1 MHARMLAIA
10 VGAVLAMSMNHQ
22 ALAQDLL
29 DAKALAACA
38 NKAQQLQFGSGEL
51 HQRLDMLASRRRTLL
66 ADSETIGDGASP
78 ELTAARR
85 QHDQTVVAFNADIAT
100 VRRDIQAL
108 NQVKADYDRDCSGRP
123 YRRADLD
130 AMPASAREAMRGG
143 LANVQ
148 VPYLDPA
155 LQPLP

>member
-1 MHARMLAIA
+1 MHARMLAVA
-10 VGAVLAMSMNHQ
+10 VGAVLAMSMNHR
-22 ALAQDLL
+22 ALAQDRL
-29 DAKALAACA
+29 DATALAACA
-38 NKAQQLQFGSGEL
+38 DKAQRLQLGSGEL
-51 HQRLDMLASRRRTLL
+51 HQRLDRLASQRRTLL
-66 ADSETIGDGASP
+66 ADSDAIGNGASP

-85 QHDQTVVAFNADIAT
+85 QHEQTVVAFNADIAT
-100 VRRDIQAL
+100 LRKDIQAL

-148 VPYLDPA
+148 VPYLDPN